1 MAEDAQGTGDER
13 SGMRNGLAANRLRHI
28 SVHVI
33 EPAPGRYFWVLLE
46 QGTEGAAWVDM
57 LESQKPCKHWN
68 HALTDGMAALIDLA
82 GDVREGPRAVNTH
95 ENPSASGMDV
105 SLRNW

>member
-1 MAEDAQGTGDER
+1 
-13 SGMRNGLAANRLRHI
+13 
-28 SVHVI
+28 
-33 EPAPGRYFWVLLE
+33 
-46 QGTEGAAWVDM
+46 M

-95 ENPSASGMDV
+95 ENPCASGMDV

>member
-46 QGTEGAAWVDM
+46 QGTEGRPGSTCSRAR
-57 LESQKPCKHWN
+57 S
-68 HALTDGMAALIDLA
+68 HASTGTM
-82 GDVREGPRAVNTH
+82 H
-95 ENPSASGMDV
+95 
-105 SLRNW
+105 

>member
-13 SGMRNGLAANRLRHI
+13 SAMRDGPAASRLRHI

-57 LESQKPCKHWN
+57 LESQKPCRHWN
-68 HALTDGMAALIDLA
+68 HATNRRTFNSSTSRSSLCPI
-82 GDVREGPRAVNTH
+82 
-95 ENPSASGMDV
+95 SSMD
-105 SLRNW
+105 SSS

>member
-1 MAEDAQGTGDER
+1 MAEDAQGTGEER
-13 SGMRNGLAANRLRHI
+13 SAMRDGPAASRLRHI

-46 QGTEGAAWVDM
+46 QGTDTATWVDM
-57 LESQKPCKHWN
+57 LEGQKPCRHWN
-68 HALTDGMAALIDLA
+68 HALTDGMAALMDLA
-82 GDVREGPRAVNTH
+82 GDVREGPRAVGAR
-95 ENPSASGMDV
+95 ENSSASGMEV